1 MFFCARSRVVIS
13 RSPRGA
19 PARVSQQGDKYLVH
33 MRMRTVFERQES
45 KTFNFC
51 VDVDMP
57 KGCICFV
64 QSAVSHP
71 QPIPAITVI
80 SQTIEGTGDALP
92 LMLTMKNTTNERQE
106 WVFDDVI
113 AKLYFIDAIP
123 VTVENLF

>member
-1 MFFCARSRVVIS
+1 
-13 RSPRGA
+13 
-19 PARVSQQGDKYLVH
+19 

-51 VDVDMP
+51 IDVYMP

-80 SQTIEGTGDALP
+80 GQTIEGNDDALP

-106 WVFDDVI
+106 WTFDDVI
-113 AKLYFIDAIP
+113 AKLYFIDAFP